1 MKNRKV
7 LLLMTMLSMVFAV
20 IMPTSIYALDPE
32 TNQETSGETTPSP
45 TPSPS
50 PSEEPTPSPSPSESP
65 VTKTISLDKT
75 SLELGTNKS
84 ITLVA
89 TVTPSG
95 SEIEWS
101 SSDEEVA
108 KVSENGKV
116 TTLSKAGTTTIT
128 ATIKGTTIKAS
139 CIIKVTKA
147 VGSDATLK
155 KLVISNGT
163 LDKEF
168 KSDVYNY
175 SVTLDTS
182 VNKLEFTYELS
193 DSNASY
199 FGPSSSVNKSL
210 KNGDKLELKVIA
222 EDGTTNHTYTL
233 TIVKDASNLNLK
245 SLKIN
250 GYALNE
256 VFDYNTLQYTASIPY
271 EVDTITVAA
280 NPIDNAA
287 NVNITGLTNL
297 KVGENTVTITVSDKA
312 GNSKKYTIIVTRE
325 SEKTVSE
332 NPTSIITSTSSNSTS
347 SIINSNSNHKSD
359 DSFLKYLI
367 VSIACFI
374 LFLIGGIGIYFYM
387 KTSPKKIKKEL
398 KNLNNE
404 KKQQESPILEVGNE
418 KQEALKEVMNED
430 LMKTKEFS
438 KEELIDKEETENLFD
453 EEDV

>member
-7 LLLMTMLSMVFAV
+7 LLLMAMLSMVFTV
-20 IMPTSIYALDPE
+20 IIPTSIYALDPE
-32 TNQETSGETTPSP
+32 TNQETGETTPSP

-101 SSDEEVA
+101 SSDEDVA

-116 TTLSKAGTTTIT
+116 TTLSKVGTTTIT

-139 CIIKVTKA
+139 CTIKVTKA
-147 VGSDATLK
+147 VRSDATLK

-199 FGPSSSVNKSL
+199 FGPSSNVNKNL
-210 KNGDKLELKVIA
+210 KNGDKLELKVVA

-256 VFDYNTLQYTASIPY
+256 VFDYNTLHYTASIPY

-280 NPIDNAA
+280 TSIDNAA
-287 NVNITGLTNL
+287 NVDITGLTNL

-312 GNSKKYTIIVTRE
+312 GNSKKYTIVVTRE
-325 SEKTVSE
+325 SEKSVSE
-332 NPTSIITSTSSNSTS
+332 NPTSIITSTSSNQTS

-387 KTSPKKIKKEL
+387 KTSPKKIKNEL
-398 KNLNNE
+398 KNLNNG

>member
-1 MKNRKV
+1 MKNRKA

-32 TNQETSGETTPSP
+32 TNQETGGTTPSP

-50 PSEEPTPSPSPSESP
+50 PSEKPTPSPSPSESP

-89 TVTPSG
+89 IVTPSG

-139 CIIKVTKA
+139 CTIKVTKA

-199 FGPSSSVNKSL
+199 FGPSSSVNKNL

-256 VFDYNTLQYTASIPY
+256 VFDYNTLHYTASIPY

-287 NVNITGLTNL
+287 NVDITGLTNL

-312 GNSKKYTIIVTRE
+312 GKSKKYTIIVTRE
-325 SEKTVSE
+325 SKKTVSE
-332 NPTSIITSTSSNSTS
+332 NPTSIITSTSSNPTS
-347 SIINSNSNHKSD
+347 SIINSNSNNKSD

-367 VSIACFI
+367 VSIACLI

-387 KTSPKKIKKEL
+387 KTSPKRIKNEL

>member
-1 MKNRKV
+1 MKNRKA
-7 LLLMTMLSMVFAV
+7 LLLMTMLSVVFAV

-75 SLELGTNKS
+75 SLELVTNKS
-84 ITLVA
+84 FTLVA

-139 CIIKVTKA
+139 CTIKVTKA

-199 FGPSSSVNKSL
+199 FGPSSSANKNL
-210 KNGDKLELKVIA
+210 KNGDKLELKVVA
-222 EDGTTNHTYTL
+222 EDGTNHTYTL

-256 VFDYNTLQYTASIPY
+256 VFDYNTLHYTASIPY

-287 NVNITGLTNL
+287 NVDITGLTNL

-332 NPTSIITSTSSNSTS
+332 NPTSIITSTSSNPTS
-347 SIINSNSNHKSD
+347 SIINSNSNNKSD

-387 KTSPKKIKKEL
+387 KTSPKKIKNEL
-398 KNLNNE
+398 KNLNNG

>member
-7 LLLMTMLSMVFAV
+7 LLLMAMLSMVFTV
-20 IMPTSIYALDPE
+20 IIPTSIYALDPE
-32 TNQETSGETTPSP
+32 TNQETGETTPSP

-65 VTKTISLDKT
+65 VTKTISLDST

-116 TTLSKAGTTTIT
+116 TTLSKVGTTTIT

-139 CIIKVTKA
+139 CTIKVTKA

-163 LDKEF
+163 LDKKF

-199 FGPSSSVNKSL
+199 FGPSSNVNKNL
-210 KNGDKLELKVIA
+210 KNGDKLELKVVA

-256 VFDYNTLQYTASIPY
+256 VFDYNTLHYTASIPY

-280 NPIDNAA
+280 TTIDNAA
-287 NVNITGLTNL
+287 NVDITGLTNL

-312 GNSKKYTIIVTRE
+312 GNSKKYTIVVTRE
-325 SEKTVSE
+325 SEKSVSE
-332 NPTSIITSTSSNSTS
+332 NPTSIITSTSSNQTS

-387 KTSPKKIKKEL
+387 KTSPKKIKNEL

-404 KKQQESPILEVGNE
+404 KKQKESPILEVGNE
-418 KQEALKEVMNED
+418 KQEALKEAMNED

-438 KEELIDKEETENLFD
+438 KEELMDKEETENLFD
-453 EEDV
+453 EKDV

>member
-7 LLLMTMLSMVFAV
+7 LLLMAMLSMVFTV
-20 IMPTSIYALDPE
+20 IIPTSIYALDLE
-32 TNQETSGETTPSP
+32 TNQETGETTPSP

-101 SSDEEVA
+101 SSDEDVA

-116 TTLSKAGTTTIT
+116 TTLSKVGTTTIT

-139 CIIKVTKA
+139 CTIKVTKA
-147 VGSDATLK
+147 VRSDATLK

-199 FGPSSSVNKSL
+199 FGPSSNVNKNL
-210 KNGDKLELKVIA
+210 KNGDKLELKVVA

-256 VFDYNTLQYTASIPY
+256 VFDYNTLHYTASIPY

-280 NPIDNAA
+280 TSIDNAA
-287 NVNITGLTNL
+287 NVDITGLTNL

-312 GNSKKYTIIVTRE
+312 GNSKKYTIVVTRE
-325 SEKTVSE
+325 SEKSVSE
-332 NPTSIITSTSSNSTS
+332 NPTSIITSTSSNQTS

-387 KTSPKKIKKEL
+387 KTSPKKIKNEL
-398 KNLNNE
+398 KNLNNG

>member
-7 LLLMTMLSMVFAV
+7 LLLMAMLSMVFTV
-20 IMPTSIYALDPE
+20 IIPTSIYALDPE
-32 TNQETSGETTPSP
+32 TNQETGETTPSP
-45 TPSPS
+45 TPSPSPS

-65 VTKTISLDKT
+65 VTKTISLDST

-89 TVTPSG
+89 TVTPSS

-116 TTLSKAGTTTIT
+116 TTLSKVGTTTIT

-139 CIIKVTKA
+139 CTIKVTKA
-147 VGSDATLK
+147 EGSNATLK

-199 FGPSSSVNKSL
+199 FGPSSNVNKNL
-210 KNGDKLELKVIA
+210 KNGDKLELKVVA
-222 EDGTTNHTYTL
+222 EDGTNHTYTL

-256 VFDYNTLQYTASIPY
+256 VFDYNTLHYTASIPY

-280 NPIDNAA
+280 TPIDNAA
-287 NVNITGLTNL
+287 NVDITGLTNL

-312 GNSKKYTIIVTRE
+312 GNSKKYTIVVTRE
-325 SEKTVSE
+325 SEKSVSE
-332 NPTSIITSTSSNSTS
+332 NPTSIITSTSSNQTS

-387 KTSPKKIKKEL
+387 KTSPKKIKNEL

-404 KKQQESPILEVGNE
+404 KKQQKSPILEVGNE

>member
-7 LLLMTMLSMVFAV
+7 LLLMAMLSMVFTV
-20 IMPTSIYALDPE
+20 IIPTSIYALDPE
-32 TNQETSGETTPSP
+32 TNQETGETTPSP

-65 VTKTISLDKT
+65 VTKTISLDST

-139 CIIKVTKA
+139 CTIKVTKA

-199 FGPSSSVNKSL
+199 FGPSSNVNKNL
-210 KNGDKLELKVIA
+210 KNGDKLELKVVA
-222 EDGTTNHTYTL
+222 EDGTNHTYTL

-256 VFDYNTLQYTASIPY
+256 VFDYNTLYYTASIPY

-280 NPIDNAA
+280 TPIDNAA
-287 NVNITGLTNL
+287 NVDITGLTNL

-312 GNSKKYTIIVTRE
+312 GNSKKYTIVVTRE
-325 SEKTVSE
+325 SEKSVSE
-332 NPTSIITSTSSNSTS
+332 NPTSIITSTSSNQTS
-347 SIINSNSNHKSD
+347 SIINSNSNHKND

-387 KTSPKKIKKEL
+387 KTSPKKIKNEL

>member
-7 LLLMTMLSMVFAV
+7 LLLMAMLSMVFTV
-20 IMPTSIYALDPE
+20 IIPTSIYALDPE
-32 TNQETSGETTPSP
+32 TNQETGETTPSP

-65 VTKTISLDKT
+65 VTKNISLDKT

-139 CIIKVTKA
+139 CTIKVTKA
-147 VGSDATLK
+147 VGNDATLK

-199 FGPSSSVNKSL
+199 FGPSSNVNKNL
-210 KNGDKLELKVIA
+210 KNGDKLELKVVA
-222 EDGTTNHTYTL
+222 EDGTNHTYTL

-256 VFDYNTLQYTASIPY
+256 VFDYNTLHYTASIPY

-280 NPIDNAA
+280 TPIDNAA
-287 NVNITGLTNL
+287 NVDITGLTNL

-312 GNSKKYTIIVTRE
+312 GNSKKYTIVVTRE
-325 SEKTVSE
+325 SEKSVSE
-332 NPTSIITSTSSNSTS
+332 NPTSIITSTSSNQTS

-387 KTSPKKIKKEL
+387 KTSPKKIKNEL
-398 KNLNNE
+398 KNLNNG
-404 KKQQESPILEVGNE
+404 KKQQKSPILEVGNE
-418 KQEALKEVMNED
+418 KQEALKEAMNED

-438 KEELIDKEETENLFD
+438 KEETENLFD

>member
-7 LLLMTMLSMVFAV
+7 LLLMAMLSMVFTV
-20 IMPTSIYALDPE
+20 IIPTSIYALDPE
-32 TNQETSGETTPSP
+32 TNQETGGTTPSP

-65 VTKTISLDKT
+65 VTKTISLDNT

-116 TTLSKAGTTTIT
+116 TTLSKVGTTTIT

-139 CIIKVTKA
+139 CTIKVTKA

-199 FGPSSSVNKSL
+199 FGPSSNVNKNL
-210 KNGDKLELKVIA
+210 KNGDKLELKVVA

-256 VFDYNTLQYTASIPY
+256 VFDYNTLHYTASIPY

-280 NPIDNAA
+280 TSIDNAA
-287 NVNITGLTNL
+287 NVDITGLTNL

-312 GNSKKYTIIVTRE
+312 GNSKKYTIVVTRE

-332 NPTSIITSTSSNSTS
+332 NPTSIITSTSSNQTS

-387 KTSPKKIKKEL
+387 KTSPKKIKNEL
-398 KNLNNE
+398 KNLNNK

>member
-7 LLLMTMLSMVFAV
+7 LLLMAMLSMVFTV
-20 IMPTSIYALDPE
+20 IIPTSIYALDPE
-32 TNQETSGETTPSP
+32 TNQETGETTPSP

-50 PSEEPTPSPSPSESP
+50 PSEEPSPSPSPSESP

-139 CIIKVTKA
+139 CTIKVTKA

-163 LDKEF
+163 LDKKF

-199 FGPSSSVNKSL
+199 FGPSSNVNKNL
-210 KNGDKLELKVIA
+210 KNGDKLELKVVA

-256 VFDYNTLQYTASIPY
+256 VFDYNTLHYTASIPY

-280 NPIDNAA
+280 TPIDNAA
-287 NVNITGLTNL
+287 NVDITGLTNL

-312 GNSKKYTIIVTRE
+312 GNSKKYTIVVTRE
-325 SEKTVSE
+325 SEKSVLE
-332 NPTSIITSTSSNSTS
+332 NPTSIITSTSSNQTS
-347 SIINSNSNHKSD
+347 SIINSNSNHKND

-387 KTSPKKIKKEL
+387 KTSPKKIKNEL

>member
-7 LLLMTMLSMVFAV
+7 LLLMAMLSMVFTV
-20 IMPTSIYALDPE
+20 IIPTSIYALDPE
-32 TNQETSGETTPSP
+32 TNQETGETTPSP

-116 TTLSKAGTTTIT
+116 ATLSKAGTATIT

-139 CIIKVTKA
+139 CTIKVTKA
-147 VGSDATLK
+147 VRSDATLK

-199 FGPSSSVNKSL
+199 FGPSSNVNKNL
-210 KNGDKLELKVIA
+210 KNGDKLELKVVA
-222 EDGTTNHTYTL
+222 EDGTTKHTYTL
-233 TIVKDASNLNLK
+233 TIIKDASNLNLK

-256 VFDYNTLQYTASIPY
+256 VFDYNTLHYTASIPY

-280 NPIDNAA
+280 TPIDNAA
-287 NVNITGLTNL
+287 NVDITGLTNL

-332 NPTSIITSTSSNSTS
+332 NPTSIITSTSSNQTS

-387 KTSPKKIKKEL
+387 KTSPKKIKNEL

-418 KQEALKEVMNED
+418 KHEALKEVMNED